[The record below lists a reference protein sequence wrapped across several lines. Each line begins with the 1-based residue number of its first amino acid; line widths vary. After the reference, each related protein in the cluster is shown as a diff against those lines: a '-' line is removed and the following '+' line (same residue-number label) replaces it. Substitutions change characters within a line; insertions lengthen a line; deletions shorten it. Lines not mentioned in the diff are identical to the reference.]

1 MNPITQLCRD
11 LRNNAT
17 PSERRLWK
25 ELKIRNMGGE
35 KFLRQFPIFVSSS
48 FGRKS
53 FYIADFY
60 CARLKLVIEVDRPI
74 HLLKKDYDANRD
86 LVMSELGFNI
96 LRFTNQQ
103 VVSNLNEV
111 VEKIIFCDSI
121 AYPTPPPLI
130 LGKN

>member
-60 CARLKLVIEVDRPI
+60 CARLKLVIEVDDPFI
-74 HLLKKDYDANRD
+74 CSKKIMM
-86 LVMSELGFNI
+86 LTETL
-96 LRFTNQQ
+96 
-103 VVSNLNEV
+103 
-111 VEKIIFCDSI
+111 
-121 AYPTPPPLI
+121 
-130 LGKN
+130 